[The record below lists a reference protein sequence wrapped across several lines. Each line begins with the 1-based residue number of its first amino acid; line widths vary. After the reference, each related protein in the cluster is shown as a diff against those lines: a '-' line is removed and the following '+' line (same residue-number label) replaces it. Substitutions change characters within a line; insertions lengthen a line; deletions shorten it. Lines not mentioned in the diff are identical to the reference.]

1 MLKVKDLKEGMKVVS
16 VFGTEFE
23 VVGKLGRKYV
33 QLKRVTDGA
42 VWHYDN
48 EGLEVQ
54 QVKVMA

>member
-1 MLKVKDLKEGMKVVS
+1 MVKVKDLKEGMKVVS

-23 VVGKLGRKYV
+23 VVGKLGRKYI

-54 QVKVMA
+54 QAKVMA

>member
-33 QLKRVTDGA
+33 QLKRVTDDA

-48 EGLEVQ
+48 EGFEVQ
-54 QVKVMA
+54 QVKVIG

>member
-23 VVGKLGRKYV
+23 VVGKLGHKYV